1 MDMKEMKVKL
11 CLLDEALGMMPADKE
26 LHETYI
32 ASKAPDAPSI
42 DEEVAAVVAFLFR
55 EDAAYVTRQ
64 VISVNGGLF

>member
-42 DEEVAAVVAFLFR
+42 EEEIDAVQAMIDR
-55 EDAAYVTRQ
+55 YRKGE
-64 VISVNGGLF
+64 